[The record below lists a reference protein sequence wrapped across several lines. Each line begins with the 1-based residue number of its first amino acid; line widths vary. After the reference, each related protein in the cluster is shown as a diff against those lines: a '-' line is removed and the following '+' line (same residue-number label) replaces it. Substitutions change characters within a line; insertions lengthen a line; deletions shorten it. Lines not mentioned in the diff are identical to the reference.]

1 MRNNILFF
9 LSEVFVE
16 AILNNSSICK
26 VISRLIAPALSLHE
40 NIQSN
45 SKQLSSLTL
54 LDTL

>member
-9 LSEVFVE
+9 LSGVFVE

-40 NIQSN
+40 NIQPN